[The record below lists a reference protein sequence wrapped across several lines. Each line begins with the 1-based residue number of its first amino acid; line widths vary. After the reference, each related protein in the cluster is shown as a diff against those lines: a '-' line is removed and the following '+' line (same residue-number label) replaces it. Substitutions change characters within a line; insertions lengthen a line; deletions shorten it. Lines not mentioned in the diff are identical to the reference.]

1 MDKLI
6 RELREENERLK
17 KMVEGGGM
25 PADTSGRE
33 LSEYFTLLCTKTQ
46 QALLPVIVVIILNI
60 YIFNLSQSTDL
71 NLILQRCHK

>member
-17 KMVEGGGM
+17 KMIEGGGM

-33 LSEYFTLLCTKTQ
+33 LSEYFTLLCTRTQ
-46 QALLPVIVVIILNI
+46 KPLFRVAVVIILNV
-60 YIFNLSQSTDL
+60 FFLNLSQLTDL
-71 NLILQRCHK
+71 NLI